1 MIKKT
6 TNSLNYND
14 WISPVI
20 PVDCS
25 TLQLVGVYC
34 IILFLIS
41 IISNSLLILILIRN
55 RKKLLTSVNIFIF
68 ALAILS
74 LIPTLIELPLLT
86 ITAFKCKYNKKNF
99 LDKNKINSIIFN

>member
-74 LIPTLIELPLLT
+74 LIPTL
-86 ITAFKCKYNKKNF
+86 TAFKCKYNKKNF